1 MFKNYLKI
9 AYRNLIKH
17 KSYSLINI
25 FGLSLGITCCLL
37 ILAYI
42 GYELSYD
49 SYHKNADSIYRI
61 ASKRTT
67 MGRTQELA
75 VSPGPAGPTMIKDF
89 PEVVDAVRFMPT
101 VKRAFAYGDKKF
113 FETGVLYVDQSVF
126 SVFSFELI
134 EGDPEM
140 VLEAPFTMVITP
152 ETAQKYFGNE
162 SPVGKIVKW
171 DNNFEYRITGV
182 VKSPPPNSHFTF
194 NVLAS
199 FSTLIRYDPRLGSSW
214 DTSYQTYLLLQENTD
229 PEEFEQKMESFNE
242 KYLGP
247 MLKERGIELETYLQ
261 PLTSIHLHSHLE
273 RELGA
278 NNDIRIIYA
287 FAAIAIV
294 ILLIAC
300 INFMN
305 LSTARSAIRT
315 KEVGLRKILGAER
328 GKLVFQFLSESFI
341 FAIISLVIAIL
352 MAQLLLPYFRNL
364 ASQEISLNDLAI
376 PYLYAGLVGIV
387 LFVGFVAGS
396 YPAFFL
402 SAFKP
407 ISALRSNIQQGSKS
421 SRFRSILVI
430 FQFAISIILIIC
442 TIIIFNQHKYM
453 QNKDLGFN
461 KKNLLVIAIQN
472 KEVRSILESF
482 KNEIRSIQ
490 GVVNAGSSSMVPGE
504 MYLFNIGTYP
514 EGFSRDQLF
523 RMDNFLV
530 DQDFLDTFEV
540 EIVKG
545 RGFSKERLTDVR
557 DAVMINEIAA
567 RILGWNNPVGKTIDF
582 PSSSSEGTVKKTVIG
597 IFRDIHQRSLYSFVD
612 PTVIE
617 YVRNEGP
624 IENRARRLSV
634 RLDTDDLSG
643 TMKEIEQKWKEVY
656 PDHPYYSFFL
666 DDYFDSQHR
675 AEERLGSL
683 FLAFSVL
690 AVMIGCIGLFG
701 LSSFMTERR
710 TKEIGIR
717 KVLGSTVGSIVVLL
731 CREFVFLIGIANGIA
746 WPIALYAMKKWL
758 QNFPYPVNIGVS
770 TFAITASF
778 AFIVALFTVGYQA
791 MKAARA
797 NPVESLR
804 YE

>member
-25 FGLSLGITCCLL
+25 FGLSLGITCCIL

-67 MGRTQELA
+67 MGRTQEFA

-89 PEVVDAVRFMPT
+89 PEVIDAVRFMPT

-113 FETGVLYVDQSVF
+113 FETGVLYADQSVF
-126 SVFSFELI
+126 KVFSYELI
-134 EGDPEM
+134 EGDLETA
-140 VLEAPFTMVITP
+140 LEAPFTMVITL

-162 SPVGKIVKW
+162 SPMGKIVKW
-171 DNNFEYRITGV
+171 DNNFDYRITGV

-214 DTSYQTYLLLQENTD
+214 NTSYQTYLLLQENTD
-229 PEEFEQKMESFNE
+229 PKELEQKMEGFNE

-247 MLKERGIELETYLQ
+247 ILKERGIELETYLQ
-261 PLTSIHLHSHLE
+261 PLTSIHMHSHLE

-278 NNDIRIIYA
+278 NSDIRIIYA
-287 FAAIAIV
+287 FSAIAIV

-315 KEVGLRKILGAER
+315 KEIGLRKILGAER
-328 GKLVFQFLSESFI
+328 SKLVLQFLGESFI
-341 FAIISLVIAIL
+341 FAMISLVAAIL
-352 MAQLLLPYFRNL
+352 MAQLLLPLFRNL
-364 ASQEISLNDLAI
+364 ANRDISIDYLQM
-376 PYLYAGLVGIV
+376 PYLTAGLVGIV

-407 ISALRSNIQQGSKS
+407 IAALRGNIQHSSKKS
-421 SRFRSILVI
+421 WFRSILVV
-430 FQFAISIILIIC
+430 FQFAVTTILIIC
-442 TIIIFNQHKYM
+442 TVIIFNQQKFM
-453 QNKDLGFN
+453 KNKDLGFN

-482 KNEIRSIQ
+482 KSELLKIK
-490 GVVNAGSSSMVPGE
+490 GVASTGASSMVPGE
-504 MYLFNIGTYP
+504 MYLFNSGIYP
-514 EGFSRDQLF
+514 EGFSRDQQF

-530 DQDFLDTFEV
+530 DQDFIETFEI
-540 EIVKG
+540 ETVKG
-545 RGFSKERLTDVR
+545 RGFSKDIATDIT
-557 DAVMINEIAA
+557 DSVMINETAA
-567 RILGWNNPVGKTIDF
+567 RKLGWDNPVGKTIEIVRSIDN
-582 PSSSSEGTVKKTVIG
+582 PIKKTVIG
-597 IFRDIHQRSLYSFVD
+597 VFRDIHQRSLYAVVE
-612 PTVIE
+612 PTFIQ
-617 YVRNEGP
+617 YVSNEGP
-624 IENRARRLSV
+624 IENRARRLAV
-634 RLDTDDLSG
+634 RLDTDDLPR
-643 TMKEIEQKWKEVY
+643 TMKEIEQKWKEIY

-666 DDYFDSQHR
+666 DDFFGSQHR
-675 AEERLGSL
+675 AEERLGNL
-683 FLAFSVL
+683 FRAFSVL
-690 AVMIGCIGLFG
+690 AVLIGCVGLFG
-701 LSSFMTERR
+701 LASYMAEKR

-731 CREFVFLIGIANGIA
+731 CREFLLLIAFANGIA
-746 WPIALYAMKKWL
+746 WPVAFYAMKKWL
-758 QNFPYPVNIGVS
+758 QNFPYPTSIQLS
-770 TFAITASF
+770 TFILTAFLTLIIAS
-778 AFIVALFTVGYQA
+778 LTVSYQSV
-791 MKAARA
+791 KAASA

>member
-25 FGLSLGITCCLL
+25 FGLSLGITCCIL

-67 MGRTQELA
+67 MGRTQEFA

-101 VKRAFAYGDKKF
+101 VKRAFAYKDKKF
-113 FETGVLYVDQSVF
+113 FETGVLYADQSVF
-126 SVFSFELI
+126 KVFSFELI
-134 EGDPEM
+134 EGDPKTA
-140 VLEAPFTMVITP
+140 LEAPFTMVITS

-162 SPVGKIVKW
+162 SPMGKIIKW
-171 DNNFEYRITGV
+171 DNNFEYQVTGV

-214 DTSYQTYLLLQENTD
+214 NTSYQTYLLLQGNINL
-229 PEEFEQKMESFNE
+229 EEFEQKIGGFVE

-247 MLKERGIELETYLQ
+247 MLKERGIEQETYLQ
-261 PLTSIHLHSHLE
+261 PLKSIHLHSHLMG
-273 RELGA
+273 ELGV
-278 NNDIRIIYA
+278 NSDIKIIYT
-287 FAAIAIV
+287 FSVIALV

-315 KEVGLRKILGAER
+315 KEIGLRKVLGAER
-328 GKLVFQFLSESFI
+328 SKLVLQFLGESFI
-341 FAIISLVIAIL
+341 FAMISLAAAIL
-352 MAQLLLPYFRNL
+352 LAQLLLPLFRSLAERDISIDYFHM
-364 ASQEISLNDLAI
+364 
-376 PYLYAGLVGIV
+376 PYFTAGIVGIV
-387 LFVGFVAGS
+387 LFVGLVAGS
-396 YPAFFL
+396 YPAFYL

-407 ISALRSNIQQGSKS
+407 IAALKGNILHSSKK
-421 SRFRSILVI
+421 SRFRSILVV
-430 FQFAISIILIIC
+430 FQFAITTILIIC
-442 TIIIFNQHKYM
+442 TVIIFSQQKYM
-453 QNKDLGFN
+453 KNKDLGFN
-461 KKNLLVIAIQN
+461 KRNLLIIAIQN
-472 KEVRSILESF
+472 KEVRSLLESF
-482 KNEIRSIQ
+482 KSELLKIK
-490 GVVNAGSSSMVPGE
+490 GVASTGASSMVPGE
-504 MYLFNIGTYP
+504 MYLFNSGIYP
-514 EGFSRDQLF
+514 EGFPRDQQF

-530 DQDFLDTFEV
+530 DQDFIETFEI
-540 EIVKG
+540 ETVKG
-545 RGFSKERLTDVR
+545 RGFSKDIATDIT
-557 DAVMINEIAA
+557 DSVMINETAA
-567 RILGWNNPVGKTIDF
+567 SKLGWDNPVGKTIEIVRSLDD
-582 PSSSSEGTVKKTVIG
+582 PIKKTVIG
-597 IFRDIHQRSLYSFVD
+597 VFRDIHQRSLYAVVE
-612 PTVIE
+612 PTFIQ
-617 YVRNEGP
+617 YVSDEGP
-624 IENRARRLSV
+624 IENRARRLAV
-634 RLDTDDLSG
+634 RLDTDDLPH

-666 DDYFDSQHR
+666 DDFFDSQHR
-675 AEERLGSL
+675 AEEKLSNIFR
-683 FLAFSVL
+683 AFSVL
-690 AVMIGCIGLFG
+690 AVLIGCVGLFG
-701 LSSFMTERR
+701 LASYMAEKR

-731 CREFVFLIGIANGIA
+731 CREYLLLIAVANGIA
-746 WPIALYAMKKWL
+746 WPVAFLAMKKWL
-758 QNFPYPVNIGVS
+758 QNFPYPTSIQLS
-770 TFAITASF
+770 TFILTALLTLIIAS
-778 AFIVALFTVGYQA
+778 LTVSYQSV
-791 MKAARA
+791 KAARA